1 MKIFVSACIL
11 GENCKYNGGNNAVE
25 GLAEALTQEEN
36 EIFGFC
42 PECAGGLPTPR
53 VPAERMGDRVV
64 NKVGEDV
71 TDAFWAGAR
80 AAVEAAK
87 AHGCSCAVLKKNS
100 PSCGCGTIYDGSF
113 TGTLTEG
120 NGVTAQLML
129 EAGIQVYNEENWRDV
144 LSCQ

>member
-1 MKIFVSACIL
+1 MKVVVSACLL
-11 GENCKYNGGNNAVE
+11 GENCKYNGGNNGV
-25 GLAEALTQEEN
+25 EALEQTLRELGF
-36 EIFGFC
+36 EILSFC

-53 VPAERMGDRVV
+53 IPAERLGDRVV
-64 NKVGEDV
+64 NKVGDDV

-80 AAVEAAK
+80 AAVKAAK
-87 AHGCSCAVLKKNS
+87 EHGCTCGILKKNS